1 MAQNTKEITVEP
13 LGDLFREKRETAGI
27 ELESV
32 SDETRIPL
40 TTLKAIEADEFSAL
54 PHESFAHGFYTIY
67 AKFLGLDVDYI
78 HDQYRKHTQ
87 LFGKPDNNPSSLL
100 SSNNQVQTMTGK
112 PSFRLGSVLGF
123 VLVAIIIIGGLISWS
138 MDWNPAIYL
147 SRKIRSN
154 SAPSESKQTESIQ
167 NSQQP
172 DNVQYHLQA
181 YFPSVT
187 KVTIIK
193 DDENP
198 QNYLFQSGDTRSWMA
213 SENITMLLPEE
224 SDVRLTVNG
233 LMKRLPTPEY
243 GLITVK
249 IPHH

>member
-1 MAQNTKEITVEP
+1 MVQNTEEITVEP

-27 ELESV
+27 ELKSV

-54 PHESFAHGFYTIY
+54 PHEPFAHGFYTIY

-87 LFGKPDNNPSSLL
+87 LFGKPDNDPANLL
-100 SSNNQVQTMTGK
+100 SSNNQIHTMTDK
-112 PSFRLGSVLGF
+112 PSFRLGSILGF
-123 VLVAIIIIGGLISWS
+123 ALVAIIIIGGLISWS
-138 MDWNPAIYL
+138 MDWNPASYL

-154 SAPSESKQTESIQ
+154 SIPSVSTQKETIQ
-167 NSQQP
+167 EAQLP

-213 SENITMLLPEE
+213 KENITMLLPEE
-224 SDVRLTVNG
+224 TDVRLTVNG
-233 LMKRLPTPEY
+233 LMKQLPTPEY